1 MCSWDE
7 KAPVKI
13 QKALE
18 EVILEFTREIQAV
31 RERREERKRER
42 EFHIFDY
49 NNFCFPFSPPPP
61 SLLVNIRKTVLY

>member
-31 RERREERKRER
+31 RERRGKER
-42 EFHIFDY
+42 E
-49 NNFCFPFSPPPP
+49 NFTFLIIITFAFLFLLLLLL
-61 SLLVNIRKTVLY
+61 LLVC